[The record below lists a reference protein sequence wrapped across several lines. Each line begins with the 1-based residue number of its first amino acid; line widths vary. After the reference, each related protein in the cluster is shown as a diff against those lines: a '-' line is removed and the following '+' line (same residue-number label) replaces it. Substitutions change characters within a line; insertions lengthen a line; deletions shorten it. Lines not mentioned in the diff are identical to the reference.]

1 MLDVGRLTSSPVA
14 IDATVSRYGLSTS
27 PSIIKQ
33 VGSTV
38 ITMYKQ
44 PLDFRT
50 PQHLDRINAFLAEY
64 RDFRIRLWTYQP
76 SHSTLCLR
84 VDRGAAGNFHLTL
97 TGAESV
103 VLPCVYWRLNG
114 HVEFHKLDI
123 GPQYT
128 FVDAPA
134 GASVSCGVV
143 SLRENVEPLYV
154 TQLEPPPN

>member
-1 MLDVGRLTSSPVA
+1 M
-14 IDATVSRYGLSTS
+14 
-27 PSIIKQ
+27 
-33 VGSTV
+33 

-44 PLDFRT
+44 PIDLLT
-50 PQHLDRINAFLAEY
+50 PQHLDRINDLLAEY

-76 SHSTLCLR
+76 SLSTLCLR

-103 VLPCVYWRLNG
+103 ILPSVYWHLNG
-114 HVEFHKLDI
+114 RVEYRKLDI

-134 GASVSCGVV
+134 GVSISCGTI
-143 SLRENVEPLYV
+143 SLRENVEPLYGPHAD
-154 TQLEPPPN
+154 PPPN